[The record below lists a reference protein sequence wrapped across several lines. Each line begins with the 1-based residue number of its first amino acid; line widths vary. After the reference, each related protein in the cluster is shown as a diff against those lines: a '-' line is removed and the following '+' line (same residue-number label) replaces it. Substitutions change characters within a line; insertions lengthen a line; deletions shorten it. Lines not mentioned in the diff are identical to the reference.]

1 MIEVLITISLI
12 MIVSLIPMYKIN
24 IREYKIDSFVK
35 QLCSDI
41 RYTRIK
47 NMNYDD
53 YTKIYYEK
61 SPNGTVS
68 YVLKESKKVKKKVAL
83 PQNMDI
89 SYGVRVIEFGLRGV
103 LRYKGDTIKIKD
115 KTNNKIKI
123 ITIVPFSGRV
133 LIKEG
138 IYE

>member
-68 YVLKESKKVKKKVAL
+68 YVLKESKKVKKKVSL